1 MAFRDRR
8 HPFAIPCLPLVRSL
22 ACSLPPR
29 IEEEGK
35 GPPSPKLHLHF
46 FPKSI
51 FGAVNKAFSG
61 GCSGLL
67 GPWVRVTGFEIEM
80 QRLNQSPWT
89 TSSSFPSISMR
100 KK

>member
-51 FGAVNKAFSG
+51 FGAVNKALDPRAFSG
-61 GCSGLL
+61 GRSGS
-67 GPWVRVTGFEIEM
+67 VEM
-80 QRLNQSPWT
+80 KRLNQSFWT
-89 TSSSFPSISMR
+89 TT
-100 KK
+100 